1 MSAVIVLVVI
11 PDGYQ
16 GRAFAAKIAPALTS
30 SRARKSIYNTMEAD
44 SPGVLAQ
51 IVSAAERVGFS
62 YRVLD
67 PGPPLPRWPLRILF
81 PHERGERRTV
91 PRHRI
96 LKSGQIIFGKR
107 ASVIDCTVRNF
118 SSSGAAIWLPN
129 AAVLPPKFDLL
140 FDKAIRHC
148 IVVWRQADLMGVKFR
163 SEATRRQHSLR
174 LSA

>member
-30 SRARKSIYNTMEAD
+30 SRARKSIYNIMEAD

-67 PGPPLPRWPLRILF
+67 PGPPLPRWPLRIVI
-81 PHERGERRTV
+81 PHERGERRIA
-91 PRHRI
+91 PRHRV
-96 LKSGQIIFGKR
+96 LKSGHIILGKR
-107 ASVIDCTVRNF
+107 DSVIGCTVRNF
-118 SSSGAAIWLPN
+118 SSTGACIWLPN
-129 AAVLPPKFDLL
+129 STALPPKFDLL
-140 FDKAIRHC
+140 FENAVWHC
-148 IVVWRQADLMGVKFR
+148 TVVWRHVDRIGVKFR
-163 SEATRRQHSLR
+163 TIGQTSR
-174 LSA
+174 